1 VGLSDHSAAEM
12 LIRRRILEWR
22 DECLFD
28 AKISLIRL
36 TLDLAPLVREA
47 LEKATMVELIGKPRS
62 FCTDKVDPLVD
73 ARLRPELARLEQTAS
88 EKLLAIRSAAAHF
101 EQAAFASKAEG
112 SPWSNVLDIGSVG
125 APVVLGAGALL
136 AAPAM
141 AVGTTAAFFGF
152 MTTSA
157 ISVPVLLG
165 VIGVASIATA
175 TGLTRGFR
183 LKDRAINRLNEKVL
197 ASMAASIIGEPTTEG
212 PQSALSCYRRSI
224 ETATSNIIQELQ
236 HDPAASV

>member
-1 VGLSDHSAAEM
+1 VDLSDHTAAEM

-28 AKISLIRL
+28 AKISLTRV
-36 TLDLAPLVREA
+36 TLDLAPLIRET
-47 LEKATMVELIGKPRS
+47 LEKASLVEIIGKPKS
-62 FCTDKVDPLVD
+62 FCTERVDPLVE
-73 ARLRPELARLEQTAS
+73 ARLRPELARLEQMAS

-101 EQAAFASKAEG
+101 EQASFASRTEG
-112 SPWSNVLDIGSVG
+112 NPWSNALDIGSVG
-125 APVVLGAGALL
+125 APVALGAGALL

-152 MTTSA
+152 VTTSA

-165 VIGVASIATA
+165 VLGVASVATA
-175 TGLTRGFR
+175 TGLTRGLR
-183 LKDRAINRLNEKVL
+183 LKDRAINRLHEKVL
-197 ASMAASIIGEPTTEG
+197 ASMAASIIGEPTKEG

-224 ETATSNIIQELQ
+224 ETATSNIIQDLQ
-236 HDPAASV
+236 HDPAPSV